1 MINTE
6 RNSKFKSVTDC
17 YRTLSNVVKREI
29 WRERKNTCVLDRW
42 SCVYF
47 GLIICVGNDVKL
59 EMRVKV

>member
-1 MINTE
+1 M
-6 RNSKFKSVTDC
+6 TDC
-17 YRTLSNVVKREI
+17 YRKLSNVVKRE
-29 WRERKNTCVLDRW
+29 RDMESEKTCVLDRW